1 MFPTPSKKTQKAASE
16 VMSEALAQE
25 VAGRDIKITVLTR
38 GIFRTKFASSS
49 LRFTETV
56 LDEYADTP
64 AGKFRGF
71 IGGLDGKQPNDPDKA
86 ARAIVGLVETEEPP
100 LHLLL
105 GADAVS
111 VMRKKLDQVRG
122 DVDRWE
128 DLAASTAYAPSSA

>member
-1 MFPTPSKKTQKAASE
+1 MLPTPNKKTQKAASE

-25 VAGRDIKITVLTR
+25 VAGFGIKITVLTL

-64 AGKFRGF
+64 ASKFRGF

-86 ARAIVGLVETEEPP
+86 ARAIVGLVETE
-100 LHLLL
+100 
-105 GADAVS
+105 
-111 VMRKKLDQVRG
+111 
-122 DVDRWE
+122 
-128 DLAASTAYAPSSA
+128 